1 MRNDLESVRRGLLV
15 LAALAEDQLRRA
27 LTAFFAGDAATA
39 RLVIAADADVDAL
52 ELRVDAAAVAAIA
65 AAPAVHE
72 VRAIVAAM
80 SAATM
85 LERIGA
91 QAAGIAAAALAPH
104 APSTELGDLA
114 RLMRAALTDA
124 VEALYRCDAAL
135 ARAVIAEE
143 RQRAAKGEH
152 ASRRILEGPL
162 AGPAELAAAFHAAE
176 VLRRLERVGVH
187 AAGVTRRALH
197 AAECDAAAARSTA

>member
-1 MRNDLESVRRGLLV
+1 MRNDLESVRRVLLV

-27 LTAFFAGDAATA
+27 LNAFFAGDAATA

-187 AAGVTRRALH
+187 AAGVARMALH

>member
-1 MRNDLESVRRGLLV
+1 MRNDLESVRRVLLV

-27 LTAFFAGDAATA
+27 LNAFFAGDAATA

-52 ELRVDAAAVAAIA
+52 ELRVDAAAVAAVA

-91 QAAGIAAAALAPH
+91 EAAGIAAAALASH

-114 RLMRAALTDA
+114 RLTRAALTDA
-124 VEALYRCDAAL
+124 VEALYRSDAAL

-143 RQRAAKGEH
+143 R
-152 ASRRILEGPL
+152 
-162 AGPAELAAAFHAAE
+162 
-176 VLRRLERVGVH
+176 
-187 AAGVTRRALH
+187 
-197 AAECDAAAARSTA
+197 